1 MKWRF
6 LVAALTSRP
15 GRVWPCRCF
24 WFICWG
30 FLRLSS
36 CLDVGRTAI
45 LQRSSPYETATT
57 SSAGSLHI
65 KQYEM
70 GLIKSWSRSVSA
82 CERSIFEECQIVWW
96 MCGEEKNQAETCH
109 QVISSICSAL
119 LFYMA
124 LEMLCVFSCSLICSR
139 ELNEQLHRENC
150 PKWHYYY
157 IITIL
162 DWQGKISSTLFH
174 IYQLLS
180 VTTQNLHTAPEKT
193 HYCLIFHIF
202 LTEILNDFRISQMK
216 FDKFNQNWTKII
228 YDFQCF

>member
-124 LEMLCVFSCSLICSR
+124 LEMLCVFSCSLICSH

-150 PKWHYYY
+150 PKWHFENVDAGCWWSSRSLDYYFGLTRKDF
-157 IITIL
+157 INF
-162 DWQGKISSTLFH
+162 ISHLSTFVCDNSKLTH
-174 IYQLLS
+174 SSWKDPLLS
-180 VTTQNLHTAPEKT
+180 YFSHLSHWNIKWFQNLSNEV
-193 HYCLIFHIF
+193 
-202 LTEILNDFRISQMK
+202 RQV
-216 FDKFNQNWTKII
+216 
-228 YDFQCF
+228 